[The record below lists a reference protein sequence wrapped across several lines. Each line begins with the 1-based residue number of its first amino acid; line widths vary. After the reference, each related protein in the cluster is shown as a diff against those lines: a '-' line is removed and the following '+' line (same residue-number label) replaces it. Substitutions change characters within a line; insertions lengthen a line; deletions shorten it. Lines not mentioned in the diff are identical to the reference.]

1 MTMIYTVT
9 FAPALDYAMW
19 LENVRPGET
28 NRARRTRLF
37 VGGKGVNVSMALAE
51 LGVESVCLGFAAGF
65 TGREIVRR
73 LRQAG
78 VRERMILLEQGT
90 SRINVKLKGEI
101 ETEYNA
107 EGPEADDG
115 AMRALYAQIDALGP
129 GDVLALSGSPPAGA
143 HGELYARLVA
153 KARAAGAEAVVDA
166 TGEQLVNAL
175 ARGPLLV
182 KPNLDE
188 LEAISGAPIHTREQ
202 LIGQAVA
209 LKRRGA
215 QNVLVSLGA
224 RGAVLVSDT
233 GLYRCDAPRGEARN
247 TTGAGDAMVA
257 AYLYARAEGLDDA
270 KRLRLCVAAGSARAF
285 SEGPATG
292 AMVRA
297 VLERTAKAAR
307 IPRGTPQ
314 NEVEL

>member
-1 MTMIYTVT
+1 MAMIYTVT

-19 LENVRPGET
+19 LEDARPGGT

-73 LRQAG
+73 LRRAG
-78 VRERMILLEQGT
+78 VRERMILLERGT
-90 SRINVKLKGEI
+90 SRINVKLKGEV
-101 ETEYNA
+101 ETEINA

-115 AMRALYAQIDALGP
+115 AMRALCEQIDALGP
-129 GDVLALSGSPPAGA
+129 GDVLALSGSPPANA
-143 HGELYARLVA
+143 DSELYARLVA

-188 LEAISGAPIHTREQ
+188 LEAIAGTPVHTRER
-202 LIGQAVA
+202 LIEQAVA

-224 RGAVLVSDT
+224 RGALLVSGT
-233 GLYRCDAPRGEARN
+233 GLYRCAAPRGEARN

-285 SEGPATG
+285 TEGPVTG
-292 AMVRA
+292 ATVRA
-297 VLERTAKAAR
+297 VLERTPKAAR
-307 IPRGTPQ
+307 IPCGTPQ
-314 NEVEL
+314 NEM